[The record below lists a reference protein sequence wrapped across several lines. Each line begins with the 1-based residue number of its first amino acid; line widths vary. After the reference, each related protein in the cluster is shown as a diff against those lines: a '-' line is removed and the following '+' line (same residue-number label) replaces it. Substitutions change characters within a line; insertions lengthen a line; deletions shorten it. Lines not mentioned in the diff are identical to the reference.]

1 VQVQQ
6 LSEIK
11 GYKGKLVPHSFSRQP
26 GRASHLG
33 IIFPGMGYTTQMPL
47 LYYAPRVLLTEGAD
61 VMAVEQEYAREQ
73 GFLESSRKEQR
84 AWVGADAVA
93 AWKTVTSQQE
103 YERMT
108 LIGKSLG
115 TWAMAD
121 LLEIDPPAGRAE
133 AIWLTP
139 LLGENWVRQSIVQWG
154 KRSLFVIGTADPRY
168 EPSVLEELRRSTGG
182 EVLAVKD
189 ADHSME
195 IPGQVM
201 ESIQVLERVIKAVM
215 EFLGK

>member
-1 VQVQQ
+1 VHAQQ
-6 LSEIK
+6 LPDIT
-11 GYKGKLVPHSFSRQP
+11 GYRGKLVPHTFSRQP
-26 GRASHLG
+26 GEASHLG
-33 IIFPGMGYTTQMPL
+33 IIFPGMGYTAQMPL
-47 LYYAPRVLLTEGAD
+47 LYYARRILLAEGAD
-61 VMAVEQEYAREQ
+61 VMVVEQVYAREQ
-73 GFLESSRKEQR
+73 GFLECSREEQR
-84 AWVGADAVA
+84 AWVRADAVA
-93 AWKTVTSQQE
+93 AWKTVTCQQD
-103 YERMT
+103 YERVT

-154 KRSLFVIGTADPRY
+154 KRSLFVIGTADPSY

-182 EVLAVKD
+182 EVLAVND

-195 IPGQVM
+195 IPGQVIA
-201 ESIQVLERVIKAVM
+201 SIQVLGRVIAAVM
-215 EFLGK
+215 AFLGT